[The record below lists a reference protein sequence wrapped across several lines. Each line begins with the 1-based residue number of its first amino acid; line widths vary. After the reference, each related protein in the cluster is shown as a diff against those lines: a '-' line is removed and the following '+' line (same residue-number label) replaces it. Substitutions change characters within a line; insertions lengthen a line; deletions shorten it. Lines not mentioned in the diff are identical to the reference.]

1 MTRHHIA
8 MGIASAVVFVVAM
21 VLFAIGPSEIEHA
34 ADVAADVA
42 DAIAQAR
49 AERRGEIHQAQALAM
64 LAASG
69 RN

>member
-34 ADVAADVA
+34 ADVAADVEEA
-42 DAIAQAR
+42 PAQAH
-49 AERRGEIHQAQALAM
+49 ALMTAQ
-64 LAASG
+64 G
-69 RN
+69 RSK

>member
-1 MTRHHIA
+1 MTSHHIA

-42 DAIAQAR
+42 DAQAT
-49 AERRGEIHQAQALAM
+49 ALAT
-64 LAASG
+64 AQG
-69 RN
+69 RSK